1 MARDN
6 SELRESAEVKRIDV
20 GGVETVIIQCSECGF
35 EVDRVENDDPKDS
48 TVKKILAKKV
58 SDRPKSTYECP
69 NGHNEGL
76 EVR

>member
-1 MARDN
+1 MAKDN
-6 SELRESAEVKRIDV
+6 SELREVAEVRRMNV

-35 EVDRVENDDPKDS
+35 EVDRVENDDPDDS

-58 SDRPKSTYECP
+58 EDRPKNTYECP
-69 NGHNEGL
+69 NGHNKGL